1 MKSLVF
7 DIETD
12 GLQSTKIYC
21 MSVLNTETEEQFNF
35 PPSKI
40 EEGIQLLESAD
51 KLIGHNIIGFD
62 IPEIKRLHGV
72 NLMSKKIIDTLV
84 LSRLFN
90 PIRASHGLKAWGDT
104 LNFPKMEFDNYT
116 RYSDDMMKYCAQDVL
131 LNYKVYQALKSESK
145 GFTSESVNL
154 ETETYKIT
162 CNQRDFG
169 FFMNQEAAQ
178 DLLTYF
184 KEELMKAE
192 EEVHKT
198 FKPKVIERP
207 LKAQHTEQGV
217 LKKLGIDREGKQAR
231 LTSEEYDAMTKGA
244 NVVTRITEEPFNLG
258 SRQQIGQYLQE
269 FGWEPQEFTPT
280 GQPKID
286 ETILSKVKDIPE
298 AAIIAR
304 YLMLQKR
311 IAQVQS
317 WLSFLRRDRVHGSVI
332 SNGTITGR
340 MSHRDPNLAQVP
352 SISSPYGKECRA
364 VWSVPRGYKLVGVD
378 ASGLEL
384 RMLAHYLKDKE
395 FIDDILNGDIH
406 TANQRRAGLQSRNQA
421 KTFIYAF
428 LYGAGDAKIG
438 SIIGGGKREGKRVK
452 QSFLNNFPTLKSLR
466 DRITREAEQNEFI
479 KGLDGRKIFIR
490 SSHAALNSLL
500 QGAGAIVMKRGLI
513 ILNDALQDSDV
524 DAHVVANVHDEWQL
538 ETWHEDVDRLGDMAV
553 NAIRQAGDYY
563 KLNCPLDA
571 EYKVGE
577 NWSET
582 H

>member
-12 GLQSTKIYC
+12 SLQPTKIYC
-21 MSVLNTETEEQFNF
+21 MSVLDVETKEQLNF

-40 EEGIQLLESAD
+40 EEGIELLESSD

-62 IPEIKRLHGV
+62 IPTIKRLYGV
-72 NLMSKKIIDTLV
+72 DLLSKKIIDTLV

-90 PIRASHGLKAWGDT
+90 PIRASHGLKAWGNT
-104 LNFPKMEFDNYT
+104 LQFPKIEFNDYS
-116 RYSDDMMKYCAQDVL
+116 RYSDDMMKYCAQDVFV
-131 LNYKVYQALKSESK
+131 NYKVYQALKTESK

-162 CNQRDFG
+162 TKQKDFG
-169 FFMNQEAAQ
+169 FVLHQKEAKK
-178 DLLTYF
+178 LLAYF
-184 KEELMKAE
+184 KNQLVEAE
-192 EEVHKT
+192 DEVHKT
-198 FKPKVIERP
+198 FKSKVIERP
-207 LKAQHTEQGV
+207 LKAQHTKQGI
-217 LKKLGIDREGKQAR
+217 LSKLGIDNEGRQAR
-231 LTSEEYDAMTKGA
+231 LTDEEYLTLSKGA
-244 NVVTRITEEPFNLG
+244 ENIIRTTEEPFNLG
-258 SRQQIGQYLQE
+258 SRQQIGEYLQE
-269 FGWEPQEFTPT
+269 FGWIPKHFTPT

-286 ETILSKVKDIPE
+286 ETVLSRVKDIGE
-298 AAIIAR
+298 AVIIAR

-311 IAQVQS
+311 IAQVKS
-317 WLSFLRRDRVHGSVI
+317 WLSFLKRDRVHGSVI

-352 SISSPYGKECRA
+352 SVTSSYGNDCRA
-364 VWSVPRGYKLVGVD
+364 CWTVPRGYKLVGVD

-384 RMLAHYLKDKE
+384 RMLAHYLNDKE
-395 FIDDILNGDIH
+395 FINEILNGDIH
-406 TANQRRAGLQSRNQA
+406 TANQARAGLESRTQA

-438 SIIGGGKREGKRVK
+438 SVVGGNKKTGRRIK
-452 QSFLNNFPTLKSLR
+452 QSFLDNFPTLKSLR
-466 DRITREAEQNEFI
+466 HRITREAEQNEYI
-479 KGLDGRKIFIR
+479 KALDGRKIFIR

-513 ILNDALQDSDV
+513 ILDEMLQENIV
-524 DAHVVANVHDEWQL
+524 DAHIVANVHDEWQI
-538 ETWHEDVDRLGDMAV
+538 ETWHEDVDRLGEMAV
-553 NAIRQAGDYY
+553 SAIRQAGDYY

>member
-553 NAIRQAGDYY
+553 NAIRQAGHYY

>member
-104 LNFPKMEFDNYT
+104 LNFPKMEFNNYT

-553 NAIRQAGDYY
+553 NAIRQAGHYY